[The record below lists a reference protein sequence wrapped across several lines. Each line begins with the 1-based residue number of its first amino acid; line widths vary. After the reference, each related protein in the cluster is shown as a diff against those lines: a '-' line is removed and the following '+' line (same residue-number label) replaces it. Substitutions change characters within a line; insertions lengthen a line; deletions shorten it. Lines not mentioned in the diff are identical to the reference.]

1 MMFLKILWRGEIP
14 LVRTY
19 WVFGVLFLSLLTIPS
34 YFTVPIVS
42 GSANL
47 EPSASTVFGGMAY
60 AIFVFAYTVFVSV
73 AIWRSAGRY
82 EGQPIW
88 AILARVMV
96 VIGLIQAAFQIT
108 AA

>member
-1 MMFLKILWRGEIP
+1 MMFLKMLWRGEIP
-14 LVRTY
+14 LGRTY
-19 WVFGVLFLSLLTIPS
+19 WVFGVLFLGLLTIPS
-34 YFTVPIVS
+34 YFTVPIIS

-47 EPSASTVFGGMAY
+47 EPSASIVFGRMAY

-82 EGQPIW
+82 EGRPIW